1 MIGSHG
7 APAYIHRKRLDHL
20 FLHCLLPQCDIVSH
34 LGSQTSRHTSLDQ
47 NDDDEALLLE
57 AHRSNEHLQSYHAIS
72 RFRPAHHDLEAQ
84 LTM

>member
-1 MIGSHG
+1 MISSYEVS
-7 APAYIHRKRLDHL
+7 AYIRQKRLDHL
-20 FLHCLLPQCDIVSH
+20 FRHYLLPQCDISSH
-34 LGSQTSRHTSLDQ
+34 LRSQTSRHTSLDR

-57 AHRSNEHLQSYHAIS
+57 AHRSNEHLQSYHGVS